1 MATLTGNKVKDS
13 YQSLLKLSSGGATS
27 TIKTVE
33 DGLGVETALK
43 VGTDTVEVKSLKIT
57 NTPTVSSSENTVMV
71 YDDATNEV
79 KVRELNTSAFQSI
92 NSFSNIAV
100 SGQTTVVADSGT
112 DTLTLVAGSGM
123 TITTDDTTDT
133 VTFSS
138 TGSTTLSSLTD
149 TSISSVAPGDL
160 LAYNGTDWV
169 NDSTP
174 RTVAFVDNTNAVN
187 FATPNASGNILFEA
201 GNNMSIT
208 YSGNTVSFA
217 ASGGSTQTYA
227 NPMFIL
233 RPQSIYSLTGTLASP
248 TITGVNNNSNSSSYL
263 INDSSNS
270 HFQTSAVTLNAMTVV
285 SEGLINI
292 DVSFYFEVSTTN
304 TTVEIALY
312 EKPSGGSET
321 LVQSISRDKVNT
333 GISVVGFGLVR
344 HVAADTDVYFKLR
357 VTAGSAGLLTSST
370 FSVTKLD

>member
-1 MATLTGNKVKDS
+1 MATLAGQKIKDKYGN
-13 YQSLLKLSSGGATS
+13 LLHVEGGATS
-27 TIKTVE
+27 TLKSVE
-33 DGLGVETALK
+33 DGGGNVTALK
-43 VGTDTVEVKSLKIT
+43 VSTTAVEVDALSFSSA
-57 NTPTVSSSENTVMV
+57 PTTDASELTALLVDGNNNV
-71 YDDATNEV
+71 V
-79 KVRELNTSAFQSI
+79 KRELDSIAFSGG
-92 NSFSNIAV
+92 SGV
-100 SGQTTVVADSGT
+100 S
-112 DTLTLVAGSGM
+112 TLV
-123 TITTDDTTDT
+123 D
-133 VTFSS
+133 
-138 TGSTTLSSLTD
+138 LTD
-149 TSISSVAPGDL
+149 TTITSVASGDL
-160 LAYNGTDWV
+160 LYYNGSSWV

-187 FATPNASGNILFEA
+187 FATPNANGNILFEA

-233 RPQSIYSLTGTLASP
+233 RPQSIYSLTGTLVSP
-248 TITGVNNNSNSSSYL
+248 TIAGVNNNNNTSSYL
-263 INDSSNS
+263 INDPSNN
-270 HFQTSAVTLNAMTVV
+270 HFQTSAVTQNAMTVV

-292 DVSFYFEVSTTN
+292 DVSFYFEVSTIN

-321 LVQSISRDKVNT
+321 LVQSISRGKVNT